1 MATEVIYARVPAPV
15 KAAADAYASQ
25 HGKTLAGAIADLLE
39 RGLGAASDERS
50 VRELQVNLAYV
61 KAEKAR
67 VEADL
72 AAARAQL
79 ATLSTLAHQADRKV
93 GTCPSCQKPVTG
105 RDLLEVRECPHC
117 HQTLSD
123 LIVPDQG
130 TSTLDQ
136 RELLILVG
144 ALGAVL
150 AVAYL
155 ASKKG

>member
-1 MATEVIYARVPAPV
+1 MATEVIYARVPAPL

-25 HGKTLAGAIADLLE
+25 HGKTLAGAVADLME
-39 RGLGAASDERS
+39 RGLGAVSDERS
-50 VRELQVNLAYV
+50 VRELQVNLAYA

-72 AAARAQL
+72 VAAQTQL
-79 ATLSTLAHQADRKV
+79 ATLGNLAHQADRRV
-93 GTCPSCQKPVTG
+93 GTCPHCGKSVTG

-123 LIVPDQG
+123 LILPAQS
-130 TSTLDQ
+130 TSSLDQ
-136 RELLILVG
+136 RELLMLVG
-144 ALGAVL
+144 ALGAVF